1 MITWQDL
8 ESFIP
13 QTLKNALLTD
23 PETQAPDDK
32 AIRDLLDEIN
42 AMVGDNTGPIVEL
55 FAKYFALQRLHE
67 RFGYLEQAKYYAER
81 ADQFYRMMKNT
92 ALIQNYSRP
101 VVRSDP
107 RAITDEELERW

>member
-1 MITWQDL
+1 MISWEDI

-13 QTLKNALLTD
+13 QTLKDALVRD
-23 PETQAPDDK
+23 PQTQAPDDK

-42 AMVGDNTGPIVEL
+42 AIVGDNTGPITEL

-81 ADQFYRMMKNT
+81 ADQFHRMMKNT

-101 VVRSDP
+101 VVHSDG
-107 RAITDEELERW
+107 RAIPDEELEKW